1 MIGYRKIWPG
11 FYRRRLGGYGLPE
24 GIRRGLLSDLGEKLE
39 RGLLPQSHGRTV
51 GKNGL
56 LYALPSD
63 YDITCLGELL
73 DGPGPVVPKKA
84 SVLS

>member
-1 MIGYRKIWPG
+1 MSD
-11 FYRRRLGGYGLPE
+11 FGLSE
-24 GIRRGLLSDLGEKLE
+24 GIRYALLSRLGEKLE

>member
-1 MIGYRKIWPG
+1 MIGYRKIWLRV
-11 FYRRRLGGYGLPE
+11 YSRRQSELGLSE
-24 GIRRGLLSDLGEKLE
+24 GIRYNLLFGLGEKLE
-39 RGLLPQSHGRTV
+39 RALLPQSHGRTV

>member
-1 MIGYRKIWPG
+1 MSD
-11 FYRRRLGGYGLPE
+11 FGLSE
-24 GIRRGLLSDLGEKLE
+24 GIRYALLSRLGEKLE
-39 RGLLPQSHGRTV
+39 RAVFPQAHSRTV

-56 LYALPSD
+56 LYALPGD
-63 YDITCLGELL
+63 YDITGLGELL